1 MLRAQMNDKSAPE
14 RARSADADERQG
26 AALELVENPGE
37 NLALV
42 FELLGDRDWRVRK
55 TIVEGLVEHPTGE
68 VIDNLIESLRD
79 GSNAG
84 RRNSATESLVRIGE
98 DTIDPIIATLERETD
113 PDVRLSLINLLG
125 DLRNQRGF
133 ETLQRVLVEE
143 QDVNLASAAATSL
156 GRYRR
161 SESVEPLMKALQRNE
176 PWLRFH
182 VIEALGEIGD
192 RAALPAIL
200 PLYSESSLRKPIIE
214 AIGRIGDVGTVN
226 FLLKILAEEEKLN
239 LMALKALVNIAE
251 ADKPRVMK
259 IAERALIKKKVSSA
273 FPKEKLG
280 PLVEHLRKTPRREVR
295 LFILKILGWSGDD
308 RAVPVLLE
316 FLAHADVADVAAQ
329 SLADFGRP
337 ATKPVLET
345 LRNADEDEQ
354 VALLLRV
361 VHVIAGKEAVTTV
374 IGFLDHQSPEIRKYA
389 IETLGEITD
398 PSTINYLLARLDDP
412 DVTCQQAAV
421 NSISS
426 LVMAYPEVK
435 EETLAKIRK
444 LLASGSVPTK
454 INSLSVYVNI
464 QGEGY
469 HDELLLASK
478 NEDPQVRQKAI
489 HLMGKFSEERFADQ
503 LVLSLADE
511 SSPVRLEAIQA
522 IVRLKPAEGLEPLL
536 HALDDEDIWIRT
548 AAAQALGEYRDPSA
562 IEHLKAQLD
571 QDIPPI
577 RIAAIDALGKF
588 GDQSVKEPLLQSL
601 SSDDPEI
608 QRAALLALAR
618 VPGDDVTNLMY
629 EALKSDDW
637 RRRAAAAL
645 ALGSRRDRSA
655 VELLHERLSED
666 PDSYVQQAT
675 IEALGRLADPRS
687 FPHLLA
693 ALDNPAIVDEVSEL
707 LVHHK
712 AVYREQLENAWR
724 TADSRRE
731 SVIAAILEAMRSA

>member
-1 MLRAQMNDKSAPE
+1 MNSDSVIE
-14 RARSADADERQG
+14 RARSADPDARQG
-26 AALELVENPGE
+26 VAAELAKAPEENFP
-37 NLALV
+37 LV
-42 FELLGDRDWRVRK
+42 MELLGDRDWRVRK
-55 TIVEGLVEHPTGE
+55 TIVEGLVETPTPA
-68 VIDNLIESLRD
+68 VIGQLIEALRD
-79 GSNAG
+79 GTNAG
-84 RRNSATESLVRIGE
+84 RRNSATEALVRIGE
-98 DTIDPIIATLERETD
+98 ATIDPIISTLEGEED

-125 DLRNQRGF
+125 DLRNDQGF
-133 ETLQRVLVEE
+133 DMLQRILREE
-143 QDVNLASAAATSL
+143 SDVNLASAAATSL

-161 SESVEPLMKALQRNE
+161 PESLDPLIQALRRDE

-192 RAALPAIL
+192 RTALPSIL

-226 FLLKILAEEEKLN
+226 FLLRVIADEKKLN

-251 ADKPRVMK
+251 TDKPRVMRE
-259 IAERALIKKKVSSA
+259 AERALIQKKVSAA
-273 FPKEKLG
+273 FPRDKFE

-295 LFILKILGWSGDD
+295 VFILKVLGWSGDE
-308 RAVPVLLE
+308 RAIPILLE
-316 FLAHADVADVAAQ
+316 FLAHAEVADVAAQ
-329 SLADFGRP
+329 SLADFGSR
-337 ATKPVLET
+337 ATAAVLDA
-345 LRNADEDEQ
+345 LRNADEEDH

-361 VHVIAGKEAVTTV
+361 VHVIAGREAVATV
-374 IGFLDHQSPEIRKYA
+374 IGFLDHRSPEIRKYA
-389 IETLGEITD
+389 VETLGEITD
-398 PSTINYLLARLDDP
+398 PSTIDYLLARLDDP
-412 DVTCQQAAV
+412 DIACQQAAV
-421 NSISS
+421 NSISA
-426 LVMAYPEVK
+426 LVTAYPEVK
-435 EETLAKIRK
+435 EATLGKIRR

-454 INSLSVYVNI
+454 INSLSVFVNI

-478 NEDPQVRQKAI
+478 NEDPQIRQKAV

-522 IVRLKPAEGLEPLL
+522 IVRLKPEEGLDPLL

-548 AAAQALGEYRDPSA
+548 AAAQALGEYREPSA
-562 IEHLKAQLD
+562 IDHLKQRLAEDLA
-571 QDIPPI
+571 PVK
-577 RIAAIDALGKF
+577 IAAIEALGKF
-588 GDQSVKEPLLQSL
+588 GDATVREPLLESVQ
-601 SSDDPEI
+601 SDDPEI

-618 VPGDDVTNLMY
+618 VPGRDVTELMY
-629 EALKSDDW
+629 EALRSDDW

-645 ALGSRRDRSA
+645 TLGNRGERDA
-655 VELLHERLSED
+655 IPLLHERLAED

-675 IEALGRLADPRS
+675 IEALDRLADPSS

-693 ALDNPAIVDEVSEL
+693 ALENPAIVDEVSEV

-712 AVYREQLENAWR
+712 DVYREQLEAAWR

-731 SVIAAILEAMRSA
+731 SVIAAILEAMRSG